1 MMVMSLKPEESLVEA
16 CFPVPEL
23 PTRLPTQSDP
33 SGACPGHHH
42 YDYYHD
48 DQIDFDY
55 YYDNYNDNRQD
66 DYGGHS
72 FHFV

>member
-16 CFPVPEL
+16 GFPVPEL

-42 YDYYHD
+42 YNNAFVADEDSND
-48 DQIDFDY
+48 DD
-55 YYDNYNDNRQD
+55 
-66 DYGGHS
+66 
-72 FHFV
+72 VK